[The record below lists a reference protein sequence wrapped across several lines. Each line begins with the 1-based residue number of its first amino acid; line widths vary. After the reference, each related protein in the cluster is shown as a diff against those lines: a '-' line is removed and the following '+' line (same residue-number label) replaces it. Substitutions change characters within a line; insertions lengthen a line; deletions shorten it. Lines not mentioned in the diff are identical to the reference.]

1 MGLIEITKGV
11 WINAE
16 AIEAIA
22 RKNDRHC
29 RVWTIGGGEEPY
41 LSDYTVEELIDIL
54 EAHGVEIVP
63 FKRQDKAQS

>member
-11 WINAE
+11 WINVK
-16 AIEAIA
+16 AIEAIFYKSVNECIVLA
-22 RKNDRHC
+22 NGRKDNY
-29 RVWTIGGGEEPY
+29 VASY
-41 LSDYTVEELIDIL
+41 SVEELIDIL